1 MRKHTEGGVY
11 IAKVMY
17 IAKGNYIEYA
27 KDGINAAKSE
37 HSEYA
42 MQHVRSRGH
51 VTLYTVPGDD
61 KPHYG
66 IRSLNIV
73 RLSHSSYQIVLMAMY
88 DHRYIQKN
96 LSLFK

>member
-1 MRKHTEGGVY
+1 MCKHTKGGVY

-17 IAKGNYIEYA
+17 IAKGKYIEYA

-61 KPHYG
+61 RPQYG
-66 IRSLNIV
+66 HHAV
-73 RLSHSSYQIVLMAMY
+73 
-88 DHRYIQKN
+88 
-96 LSLFK
+96 